1 MKNNYPF
8 FNFFSLNTNQELN
21 KEIPFYLLIL
31 VLLSIPL
38 PHIVN
43 SISLGLLVLSSF
55 FYFKKQNFKIDFT
68 ISFPLLLYFLMLL
81 SYFWTIDQSL
91 TIPALSK
98 ELPFL
103 LIPLCFIIFGG
114 ISKNQRQLILQIY
127 SYGTLAYAL
136 FYLVNATIRYFYTQD
151 SNVYFYHE
159 LVTKDVNA
167 IHVSV
172 YMAISFFYFY
182 TKPVK
187 KNIDFLCISIL
198 LTMVILLSSQNIIV
212 AFIGLIIVY
221 HLFYS
226 KLSKQMRLKNLIVL
240 LILILS
246 LGFIGNIKDRLH
258 KEYETI
264 MTDSTVN
271 DVISKENKTTFY
283 NVSIKQAWTN
293 TVFNQNDFFP
303 GTAFRVYQFRIFLE
317 MMNEDNIFWK
327 GYGLNASYPKI
338 EAKGEAYH
346 VYQGDDSNDGYQKMN
361 FHNQYVQN
369 FADLGVFGF
378 LLLVI
383 MLLINIKNA
392 LKTKDFMHFAF
403 AFLMI
408 SLFLTE
414 SFLWRQRGV
423 VFFTMM
429 YCLFNSV
436 PKVQDVQNS
445 SKAE

>member
-1 MKNNYPF
+1 MKNSNTF
-8 FNFFSLNTNQELN
+8 FQFFSQDTNQEFN
-21 KEIPFYLLIL
+21 KKAPVFLLII

-38 PHIVN
+38 THAVN
-43 SISLGLLVLSSF
+43 SICLAALVLSAF
-55 FYFKKQNFKIDFT
+55 FFSKRQNFKLTTTLSLPI
-68 ISFPLLLYFLMLL
+68 LLYFLMLL
-81 SYFWTIDQSL
+81 SFFWTIDKGETL
-91 TIPALSK
+91 PALSK
-98 ELPFL
+98 ELSLFI
-103 LIPLCFIIFGG
+103 IPLCFVLFGG
-114 ISKNQRQLILQIY
+114 VSKVQKELILKYY
-127 SYGTLAYAL
+127 SYGILLYAL
-136 FYLVNATIRYFYTQD
+136 FYLLKAVIRYSATNDIDVF
-151 SNVYFYHE
+151 FYHE

-182 TKPVK
+182 TKATK
-187 KNIDFLCISIL
+187 KLMDFLSIGVL
-198 LTMVILLSSQNIIV
+198 LGMVILLSSTNIIA

-240 LILILS
+240 MVLLLS
-246 LGFIGNIKDRLH
+246 LGFIGVLKDKL
-258 KEYETI
+258 KQEYETI

-271 DVISKENKTTFY
+271 DVISKENNKTFY

-293 TVFNQNDFFP
+293 TTFNQNDFFP

-317 MMNEDNIFWK
+317 MLQEDGIFWK

-338 EAKGEAYH
+338 EEKGLAYH
-346 VYQGDDSNDGYQKMN
+346 VYQGDESTDGYQKMN

-369 FADLGVFGF
+369 FAELGVFGF
-378 LLLVI
+378 ILLLI
-383 MLLINIKNA
+383 MLFVNVKNA
-392 LKTKDFMHFAF
+392 LKSKDFTHFAF

-423 VFFTMM
+423 VFFTVM
-429 YCLFNSV
+429 YCLFNSGIEYKN
-436 PKVQDVQNS
+436 PKS
-445 SKAE
+445 EKII